1 MRIDLQ
7 LLRFGIGLFLDR
19 GSFFLDRGIIQLE
32 AMRFEMLPGIFVV
45 VVA

>member
-7 LLRFGIGLFLDR
+7 LLRFGIGL
-19 GSFFLDRGIIQLE
+19 FLDRGIIQLE